1 MTAFEPAET
10 LYEVVLPEGSGA
22 VVIRATA
29 DKADARVWYRLEDA
43 CGVIAIGTT
52 EAGGGELIERRPVP
66 LQKVERV
73 SVLGVERVVE
83 LVNRQILLRN
93 RPVGVPSASD
103 FVMAEAPVG
112 VPRAG
117 EVLLKNLYLSI
128 DPAIRG
134 WMSDAKSYLP
144 PIELGA
150 PVRSGT
156 LSQIVS
162 SNSKGWPEGQIVQAL
177 AAWESYSVVP
187 ADNLHGK
194 VRAIDG
200 IPLPSMLSVLGGN
213 GLTAYFGLLE
223 IGQPNEGETVLVSA
237 AAGGVGSIVGQIARI
252 RGCRVVGL
260 TGSDAKCAWLT
271 GQLGYDAALN
281 YKKPDLRAALKDTC
295 PDGVDVFFDS
305 VGGEILDTALTRLNR
320 RARIVLCGAIS
331 QINATEPL
339 RGPSNYLQ
347 LLARSARMEGFTT
360 LDFARR
366 YDDARADLARWIAEG
381 KLHYRDEIVE
391 GLDQAPSHLLRL
403 FNGDHR
409 GKLMVK
415 LADPED

>member
-1 MTAFEPAET
+1 M
-10 LYEVVLPEGSGA
+10 
-22 VVIRATA
+22 
-29 DKADARVWYRLEDA
+29 
-43 CGVIAIGTT
+43 
-52 EAGGGELIERRPVP
+52 
-66 LQKVERV
+66 QKVERV
-73 SVLGVERVVE
+73 SVYRV
-83 LVNRQILLRN
+83 LQFVNRQILLRN
-93 RPVGVPSASD
+93 RPVGVPSADD
-103 FVMAEAPVG
+103 FVMSEGSVGAPG
-112 VPRAG
+112 AG

-144 PIELGA
+144 PIDLGA

-156 LSQIVS
+156 LSQIVK
-162 SNSKGWPEGQIVQAL
+162 SNADGWPEGQIVQAL

-187 ADNLHGK
+187 AGNLHGR
-194 VRAIDG
+194 VRAIEG

-223 IGQPNEGETVLVSA
+223 IGRPKEGETVLVSA

-271 GQLGYDAALN
+271 EHLGYDVGVN
-281 YKKPDLRAALKDTC
+281 YKRSDLRDALKGAC

-305 VGGEILDTALTRLNR
+305 VGGEILNTALTRLNR
-320 RARIVLCGAIS
+320 KGRVVLCGAIS
-331 QINATEPL
+331 QINATEPPP
-339 RGPSNYLQ
+339 GPSNYLQ
-347 LLARSARMEGFTT
+347 LLAKSARMEGFTT

-366 YDDARADLARWIAEG
+366 YDEARADLARWIAEG
-381 KLHYRDEIVE
+381 RLDYRDEIVE